1 MTLKEKL
8 IEEFEQLSEEKKLE
22 DIDFIE
28 FIKTKEQKNI
38 ENLMDTII
46 AENNG
51 ALKELAN

>member
-8 IEEFEQLSEEKKLE
+8 IGEFEQLSEERKLE
-22 DIDFIE
+22 VIK

-46 AENNG
+46 AENNE
-51 ALKELAN
+51 ALKELAK